1 VSRGLRRFRAAVA
14 GDPLT
19 RVLAAMRP
27 DAPRTAL
34 AVLCGTAATGAA
46 VGLMGTSGW
55 LISRAAQQPPVLY
68 LMVAVVT
75 VRALGLGRGILRY
88 CERLASHDV
97 ALRGVVNLRVGLY
110 ERLAAADPAAAAG
123 LRRGDLLA
131 RVGAD
136 ADAVADVVAR
146 AVLPALVSLASSVAA
161 VAAVAVVLP
170 PAGAVLAAGLLVS
183 GVVAPLLA
191 GVAAGRAERDGARTR
206 AAIGAE
212 VHTLL
217 EGLPE
222 LTVAGAVPACRE
234 RLRALDAER
243 ARELDRA
250 ARPAAVAAFLATT
263 SAGAAVLGCLLLGAQ
278 AVRAGDLSPVMLAV
292 VTLVPL
298 AAAEITVTL
307 PAAAVTLVRAR
318 VAAGRLTELLGAP
331 PATERDPLPAPA
343 ELLARVRG
351 LACGWPGREPVLTG
365 VDLDLRRG
373 DRVAVVGPTG
383 AGKTTLLQELARRV
397 PGAVHTA
404 EDAHVFATTV
414 RENLRLADPGAPDEA
429 LVAAL
434 RAVGLDGWLAGLPA
448 SLDTVLGNALGSGS
462 GQRSDAGGGVPL
474 SGGER
479 RRLLL
484 ARAVLAPGDLVLLDE
499 PAEHLDP
506 DAADAL
512 VAAALGPGLFGDR
525 AVVLVTHRLSALEAA
540 REVLVVADGRIA
552 ARGTHA
558 ALLGPADGVG
568 DRTYRRAWLAEQPT
582 TDATP

>member
-1 VSRGLRRFRAAVA
+1 VAA
-14 GDPLT
+14 DPLA
-19 RVLAAMRP
+19 RVLVAMRP
-27 DAPRTAL
+27 DARRTAL

-75 VRALGLGRGILRY
+75 VRALGIGRGILRY
-88 CERLASHDV
+88 AERLASHDV

-110 ERLAAADPAAAAG
+110 ERLAGADPAATAGLAG

-136 ADAVADVVAR
+136 VDAVADVVAR
-146 AVLPALVSLASSVAA
+146 AVLPALVSLVTSVVA
-161 VAAVAVVLP
+161 VAALALLLP
-170 PAGAVLAAGLLVS
+170 AAGAVLAGGLLVS

-191 GVAAGRAERDGARTR
+191 GVAARRAERDGARTR

-217 EGLPE
+217 DSLPE
-222 LTVAGAVPACRE
+222 LSVARVVPARRE
-234 RLRALDAER
+234 RLRALDAQR
-243 ARELDRA
+243 GRELDRA
-250 ARPAAVAAFLATT
+250 ARPAAVAAFLATA

-278 AVRAGDLSPVMLAV
+278 ALRAGDLRPVMLAV
-292 VTLVPL
+292 VTLLPL
-298 AAAEITVTL
+298 AATEITATL
-307 PAAAVTLVRAR
+307 PAAAVALVRAR
-318 VAAGRLTELLGAP
+318 VAAGRLTELLDAP
-331 PATERDPLPAPA
+331 PAGEPDPLPAPA
-343 ELLARVRG
+343 GLLARARG
-351 LACGWPGREPVLTG
+351 LACGWPGHEPVLTG

-373 DRVAVVGPTG
+373 DRVAVVGPSG
-383 AGKTTLLQELARRV
+383 AGKTTLLRELARRV

-414 RENLRLADPGAPDEA
+414 RENLRLASPGAPDDA

-434 RAVGLDGWLAGLPA
+434 HAVGLGGWLDGLPA
-448 SLDTVLGNALGSGS
+448 GLDTVLGNTLGSGS
-462 GQRSDAGGGVPL
+462 GHRSDVADGVPL

-499 PAEHLDP
+499 PTEHLDP

-512 VAAALGPGLFGDR
+512 VAAALGPELFGDR
-525 AVVLVTHRLSALEAA
+525 AVVLVTHRLSGLDAA
-540 REVLVVADGRIA
+540 HEVLVVADGGIA
-552 ARGTHA
+552 PRVRTKVPPNRA
-558 ALLGPADGVG
+558 VG
-568 DRTYRRAWLAEQPT
+568 A
-582 TDATP
+582 

>member
-1 VSRGLRRFRAAVA
+1 VRRTHHLPVAA
-14 GDPLT
+14 DPLA

-27 DAPRTAL
+27 NPRRTAL

-88 CERLASHDV
+88 AERLASHDV

-110 ERLAAADPAAAAG
+110 ERLAAADPAATTGLAG

-136 ADAVADVVAR
+136 VDAVADVVAR
-146 AVLPALVSLASSVAA
+146 AVLPALVSLVTSV
-161 VAAVAVVLP
+161 VAVTALAFLLP
-170 PAGAVLAAGLLVS
+170 SAGAVLAAGLVAS

-191 GVAAGRAERDGARTR
+191 GVAAGRTERDGARTR
-206 AAIGAE
+206 AAISAE
-212 VHTLL
+212 IHTLL
-217 EGLPE
+217 DGLPE
-222 LTVAGAVPACRE
+222 LSVARAVPARRA

-243 ARELDRA
+243 GRELDRA
-250 ARPAAVAAFLATT
+250 ARPAAAAAFLATAAT
-263 SAGAAVLGCLLLGAQ
+263 GAAVLGCLLLGAQ
-278 AVRAGDLSPVMLAV
+278 AVRAGDLPPVMLAV
-292 VTLVPL
+292 VTLLPL
-298 AAAEITVTL
+298 AAAEITATL
-307 PAAAVTLVRAR
+307 PAAAITLVRAR
-318 VAAGRLTELLGAP
+318 VAAGRLTELLDAP
-331 PATERDPLPAPA
+331 PAGEPDPLPTPDGM
-343 ELLARVRG
+343 LARARG
-351 LACGWPGREPVLTG
+351 LACGQPGREPVLTG

-373 DRVAVVGPTG
+373 DRVAVVGPSG
-383 AGKTTLLQELARRV
+383 AGKTTLLRELARRV

-414 RENLRLADPGAPDEA
+414 RENLRLASPGAPDET

-434 RAVGLDGWLAGLPA
+434 RAVGLDGWLARLPA
-448 SLDTVLGNALGSGS
+448 GLDTLLDNSLGSGS
-462 GQRSDAGGGVPL
+462 GDRSGVADGVPL

-484 ARAVLAPGDLVLLDE
+484 ARAVLAPGDVVLLDE

-506 DAADAL
+506 DAADSL
-512 VAAALGPGLFGDR
+512 VAAALGPELFGDR
-525 AVVLVTHRLSALEAA
+525 AVVLVTHRLGGLEAA
-540 REVLVVADGRIA
+540 REVLVVADGRVA
-552 ARGTHA
+552 AWEVRTKVPHEP
-558 ALLGPADGVG
+558 GPLRLPVG
-568 DRTYRRAWLAEQPT
+568 
-582 TDATP
+582 